1 MGSVVSV
8 GFAEETLLGLIFF
21 VNCCN
26 VLKSKVL
33 VSVVSV
39 VSVDVVDVV
48 DVMDAVDAVDAVDG
62 SFWVR
67 WALVDVT
74 KVDGLLQCIL
84 WLVRSF
90 FWQTTE
96 QYRTC

>member
-1 MGSVVSV
+1 
-8 GFAEETLLGLIFF
+8 
-21 VNCCN
+21 
-26 VLKSKVL
+26 
-33 VSVVSV
+33 
-39 VSVDVVDVV
+39 V

>member
-8 GFAEETLLGLIFF
+8 GFAEETLLGLISF

-48 DVMDAVDAVDAVDG
+48 DVMDAVDG

>member
-1 MGSVVSV
+1 V
-8 GFAEETLLGLIFF
+8 
-21 VNCCN
+21 
-26 VLKSKVL
+26 

-39 VSVDVVDVV
+39 VSVDVVG
-48 DVMDAVDAVDAVDG
+48 VMDAVDAVDDVDG
-62 SFWVR
+62 SFCVR

-74 KVDGLLQCIL
+74 RVDGLLQCIL

-96 QYRTC
+96 Q